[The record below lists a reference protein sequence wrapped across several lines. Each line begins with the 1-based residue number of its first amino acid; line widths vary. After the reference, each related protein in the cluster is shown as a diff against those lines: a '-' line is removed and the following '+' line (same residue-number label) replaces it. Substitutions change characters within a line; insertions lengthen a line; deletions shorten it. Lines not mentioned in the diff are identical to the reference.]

1 MSSVISLYPR
11 GLLAYEKSEE
21 ASEWDGP
28 PAHFRKVDFFDLS
41 VWFDE
46 ERVPAVAGSD
56 ACSVLI
62 YGMAAYVPPAGTD
75 AEATADLKSIA
86 EILHAALA
94 DGQERFLDSLDYLGG
109 RYMIIVQADGLYR
122 VFNDAHGTRTVY
134 YDVTRQAVSSHAH
147 LLASFSGAVRR
158 GPEELKQDRSWAALP
173 LSFAWDDTPYSNIQ
187 ALLPNHVLELESR
200 RTYRYFPRAGNR
212 YAELSLE
219 ERISEIDR
227 LWNAQVAAFS
237 QVTDRF
243 IVSLSGGLDSR
254 AVLAVTRNF
263 KDKVHA
269 FTYFTNSGTNHWAE
283 AMMMDR
289 DISRQVLD
297 IAGIKHVPIVHGE
310 GAKMTG
316 VDNAVADKNS
326 LVKHGRWLVARYV
339 EHFGNKAG
347 LHLRGNTQETI
358 RSYFGS
364 TKHRDPIDLV
374 KSLMTS
380 RLKTLK
386 IGPSAMSDY
395 EAKLDDTLQEFGY
408 TDKLFDYVASDFF
421 YWEVRMG
428 RWLAEI
434 YNETDA
440 AFDSISPMNMRAIV
454 ELGLAGSEDE
464 RRSGI
469 MFTELIDRNWPEL
482 NFPGINNRNNLYR
495 QNTVLRKSLTEAKS
509 QAAAAPPWIGRAG
522 GNQDHPL
529 SVGPLSMES
538 NNHTVDCPRGEVK
551 IPAEELGVGA
561 FARREMTWSDESSSV
576 LTFSLRSNYVNS
588 RGTDYMRFEVEVNG
602 QTLVAHKIGFDS
614 DTSYWV
620 VYGLRPGDRVSLGV
634 RSLRTVTTESWS
646 RASRCFITLLDSAA
660 EYWERRG
667 SLDLGYATTSA
678 AALPGESLRG

>member
-1 MSSVISLYPR
+1 MSSVISPYPR

-21 ASEWDGP
+21 APQWDGP
-28 PAHFRKVDFFDLS
+28 PAHFRNVNFFDLS

-56 ACSVLI
+56 ECSVLI
-62 YGMAAYVPPAGTD
+62 YGMAAYVPPAGTEV
-75 AEATADLKSIA
+75 EATADLQSIA
-86 EILHAALA
+86 GILQSALA
-94 DGQERFLDSLDYLGG
+94 EGQEGFLDSLDYLGG
-109 RYMIIVQADGLYR
+109 RYMIIVQAGGLYR

-134 YDVTRQAVSSHAH
+134 YDVARQAFSSHVH
-147 LLASFSGAVRR
+147 LLASFSGAMRR
-158 GPEELKQDRSWAALP
+158 GPEEMTQDRSWAALP

-187 ALLPNHVLELESR
+187 ALLPNHVLELESSR
-200 RTYRYFPRAGNR
+200 ARRYFPRVGNR
-212 YAELSLE
+212 YAELSFE
-219 ERISEIDR
+219 ERVSEIDR
-227 LWNAQVAAFS
+227 LWNAQIGALAQVA
-237 QVTDRF
+237 DRF
-243 IVSLSGGLDSR
+243 IISLSGGLDSR

-269 FTYFTNSGTNHWAE
+269 FTYFTNSGTNRWAE

-316 VDNAVADKNS
+316 ADNAVADKNS
-326 LVKHGRWLVARYV
+326 LVEHGRWLVARYV

-364 TKHRDPIDLV
+364 TKHRDPVDLV
-374 KSLMTS
+374 KSLMMS
-380 RLKTLK
+380 RLKTLEL
-386 IGPSAMSDY
+386 GVSAMSDY
-395 EAKLDDTLQEFGY
+395 DAKLDDTLQRFGY
-408 TDKLFDYVASDFF
+408 TDKLCDYVASDFF

-454 ELGLAGSEDE
+454 ELGLAGPEDE
-464 RRSGI
+464 RRSGVT
-469 MFTELIDRNWPEL
+469 FTELIDRNWPEL
-482 NFPGINNRNNLYR
+482 NFPGINNRNNLYK
-495 QNTVLRKSLTEAKS
+495 QNTILRKSLTEAKS
-509 QAAAAPPWIGRAG
+509 KAAAVPLWIGNAV
-522 GNQDHPL
+522 GNNDHPL
-529 SVGPLSMES
+529 SSGPLSMDS
-538 NNHTVDCPRGEVK
+538 DNHTVDCPRGEIQ
-551 IPAEELGVGA
+551 IPAEELAVSA
-561 FARREMTWSDESSSV
+561 FARRVMTWSDEKSGV

-602 QTLVAHKIGFDS
+602 ETLVAHKIGFDS
-614 DTSYWV
+614 DTSYWA

-646 RASRCFITLLDSAA
+646 RASRCLITILNSATD
-660 EYWERRG
+660 YWERRG

-678 AALPGESLRG
+678 AALPGESLRA